1 MKSKVKITL
10 KKPVKF
16 NVTLKKPV
24 KANYKKVA

>member
-10 KKPVKF
+10 KKPVKYK
-16 NVTLKKPV
+16 VTLKKPV